1 MKSQSE
7 ELFTQPNLH
16 LRHEL
21 GQEFETYLI
30 FLNNLDPS
38 VRLTTVVAVVPH
50 SSNSMAGWQG
60 LHSLTC
66 LGEDKQLYDI
76 DIRYAWGSEIF
87 KQNLVDHGWSEATL
101 LHKKNKQEPIRHKL
115 IIYLCE
121 DSTNLD
127 TNHKIESVPDRFL
140 IGGYWQSIHHI
151 YLLLPVEHP
160 FDIPD
165 FDVKTSIA
173 GYSTTRC
180 LTKNQPK
187 IVNVLDSKI
196 VSHLFLPANSERQG
210 EGGLRTKG
218 LWKQSTPDQPLISV
232 ITVVF
237 NGAKYIEQTIQ
248 SVINQLYDN
257 VEYIILDGG
266 STDET
271 NEIIRKY
278 EDYIDYWVSEPD
290 QGIYDAMNKGIDLAI
305 GDWINFMN
313 AGDILFNPFT
323 LNQLI
328 ESELLGNIIYG
339 NTLVRY
345 DSIYLKISKPSRNLT
360 FSKGLPFC
368 HQSCFVKTEI
378 HKKHKF
384 NLKYSIFAEFN
395 LFADLMQSGEN
406 FIYQD
411 LIISIYDFNGV
422 SSKTNYK
429 KIQELFDIVKNNYT
443 IYLAT
448 LLILDL
454 IIRELIKRILTKKL
468 VRTIQVLK

>member
-1 MKSQSE
+1 MPTEIKK
-7 ELFTQPNLH
+7 LLNK
-16 LRHEL
+16 LRFQFVYSSL
-21 GQEFETYLI
+21 SGFEHYLS
-30 FLNNLDPS
+30 FLNRLGLA
-38 VRLTTVVAVVPH
+38 VRLTSVVETMPH

-66 LGEDKQLYDI
+66 LGEDGQLYDI

-87 KQNLVDHGWSEATL
+87 KQNLVAHGWSEATL
-101 LHKKNKQEPIRHKL
+101 LHKKNKQEPTRHKL

-127 TNHKIESVPDRFL
+127 TNQKIESVPDRFL

-151 YLLLPVEHP
+151 YLLLPVDHP

-165 FDVKTSIA
+165 FDVKTRIA
-173 GYSTTRC
+173 GYSTTCC

-187 IVNVLDSKI
+187 INPDSQI
-196 VSHLFLPANSERQG
+196 ASCLFLPANSERQG

-257 VEYIILDGG
+257 VEYIIIDGG

-271 NEIIRKY
+271 IEIIRKY

-290 QGIYDAMNKGIDLAI
+290 QGIYDAMNKGIDLAT

-313 AGDILFNPFT
+313 AGDILFNPLT
-323 LNQLI
+323 LNQI
-328 ESELLGNIIYG
+328 REAKLLGNIIYG

-345 DSIYLKISKPSRNLT
+345 DSIHSKISKPSQNLNL
-360 FSKGLPFC
+360 SKGLPFC

-378 HKKHKF
+378 YKKHKF
-384 NLKYSIFAEFN
+384 NLRYSICADFN
-395 LFADLMQSGEN
+395 LFADLMQCREN
-406 FIYQD
+406 FIYHNI
-411 LIISIYDFNGV
+411 IISISDFNGV
-422 SSKTNYK
+422 SSKTTHK
-429 KIQELFDIVKNNYT
+429 KLQELFDVIKNNYT
-443 IYLAT
+443 IYQAT
-448 LLILDL
+448 ILILDL